1 VIFVRKAAVILAG
14 AILTAILSIPASFLG
29 LIGTQGMHGTEPLLE
44 VLAFVCAVLV
54 VVNAVAA
61 AVGMLPVA
69 LLLGAR
75 PYRAAILGACVGAI
89 VGGVLFTGSMR
100 APELSRIY
108 PLTCFVIPAACGAL
122 AIALRGVRIPI

>member
-1 VIFVRKAAVILAG
+1 MISVRKAAAILAG
-14 AILTAILSIPASFLG
+14 TVLTAILSIPASFVG

-44 VLAFVCAVLV
+44 VLAFVSAVLV

-69 LLLGAR
+69 LLLGGRA
-75 PYRAAILGACVGAI
+75 YRSAILGACVGAL

-100 APELSRIY
+100 VPELWRIY
-108 PLTCFVIPAACGAL
+108 PLLCFVIPAACGAV
-122 AIALRGVRIPI
+122 ATALRHE